1 MIAGARREH
10 GFALTSAL
18 MILTILVV
26 VGLAA
31 VALADSQHGPSR
43 DERAREA
50 ALNLAES
57 ALQSQV
63 FRLQRAT
70 WPSASTTALPSL
82 CSASSA
88 ATAACPDAGALAASF
103 SAATA
108 VDYRPGTCSPASV
121 VSPSW
126 ATWVRDNGGGA
137 VSYYDPSAVNA
148 QPTFDANGD
157 GSVWVGAQ
165 GVAGCRTR
173 TIVELVRAAETAT
186 SFPRDTI
193 TANWFGSSNQG
204 RKVIVDTVGAYAQ
217 PPSIR
222 PAPKDYGAQAAP
234 VIVRCTAPLP
244 PEASY
249 SCPAFTSTAKDK
261 GQITPPVFQVAST
274 PTPLLTPEQIDS
286 LRARARKRG
295 TYYTGCPPSLTGE
308 MVFVENLTG
317 CSYSGG
323 NDKDAPGFL
332 VVNNGTLTL
341 TGNRTFYGLVYA
353 LNGQGSNG
361 AVITMQGTSAIQGA
375 IAVDGLGGVVA
386 GSSGTNVV
394 FDQRSLELVKVLG
407 TPSPVPGT
415 WRELPVSTT
424 P

>member
-88 ATAACPDAGALAASF
+88 AAAACPDAGALAASF

-108 VDYRPGTCSPASV
+108 VDYRPGTCSPGSV
-121 VSPSW
+121 VSPYW

-137 VSYYDPSAVNA
+137 GSYYDPSLVNA

-157 GSVWVGAQ
+157 GNVWVGAQ
-165 GVAGCRTR
+165 GVAGCRKR
-173 TIVELVRAAETAT
+173 TIVELVRAGEIAA

-193 TANWFGSSNQG
+193 TANWFTTSNQG
-204 RKVIVDTVGAYAQ
+204 NKVIVDTDGASSAL
-217 PPSIR
+217 
-222 PAPKDYGAQAAP
+222 AAP
-234 VIVRCTAPLP
+234 VIMRCTAPLP
-244 PEASY
+244 PEAAY
-249 SCPAFTSTAKDK
+249 SCAGTPPAFTSTAKDQ
-261 GQITPPVFQVAST
+261 GQISPPVFEVAST
-274 PTPLLTPEQIDS
+274 PTPLLTPEYLDT
-286 LRARARKRG
+286 LRARARARG

-308 MVFVENLTG
+308 IVFVENLTG

-323 NDKDAPGFL
+323 NSRDAPGFL
-332 VVNNGTLTL
+332 VINNGTLTL

-361 AVITMQGTSAIQGA
+361 AVVTMQGTSAIQGS
-375 IAVDGLGGVVA
+375 IAVDGQGGVVA
-386 GSSGTNVV
+386 GSSGANVV
-394 FDQRSLELVKVLG
+394 FDERVLALVKVLG

-415 WRELPVSTT
+415 WRELPVSTK

>member
-88 ATAACPDAGALAASF
+88 AAAACPDAGALAASF

-121 VSPSW
+121 VSPYW

-137 VSYYDPSAVNA
+137 GSYYDPGVVNA

-157 GSVWVGAQ
+157 GNVWVGAQ
-165 GVAGCRTR
+165 GVAGCRKR
-173 TIVELVRAAETAT
+173 TIVELVRAGEITA

-193 TANWFGSSNQG
+193 TANWFTTPNQG
-204 RKVIVDTVGAYAQ
+204 NKVIVDTDGA
-217 PPSIR
+217 SS
-222 PAPKDYGAQAAP
+222 AQAAP
-234 VIVRCTAPLP
+234 VIMRCTAPIP
-244 PEASY
+244 PTASY
-249 SCPAFTSTAKDK
+249 SCPAFTSIAKDK
-261 GQITPPVFQVAST
+261 GQISPPVFQVAGT
-274 PTPLLTPEQIDS
+274 PTPLLTPEYLDT
-286 LRARARKRG
+286 LRARARAKG

-308 MVFVENLTG
+308 IVFVENLTG

-323 NDKDAPGFL
+323 NTDAAPGFL
-332 VVNNGTLTL
+332 VINNGTLEL
-341 TGNRTFYGLVYA
+341 KGNRTFYGLVYA

-361 AVITMQGTSAIQGA
+361 AVVTMQGTSAIQGS
-375 IAVDGLGGVVA
+375 IAVDGQGGVVA
-386 GSSGTNVV
+386 GSSGANVV
-394 FDQRSLELVKVLG
+394 FDERVLALVKVLG